1 MIQLLVEAALRSLT
15 LGVVVWVAMRAVRP
29 RNPHLQKTV
38 WLTVLLASIA
48 MPFVLRW
55 QIAPSFQSPDFL
67 ITLTAGAVP
76 PPVSPASVSIG
87 LWGLTEGVVQ
97 ALSIAYATVAFA
109 LIARFAAGL
118 VSVWRV
124 QRATVPFTRLGASG
138 IDVRM
143 SPKVR
148 SPATFGSTILLPES
162 ALEWSDAKLDVVLAH
177 ERSHVRH
184 KDCYVQWLARLH
196 TCVFWFNPLAWWLQ
210 GRLAELAETTSDDA
224 ALAVAPDRTA
234 YADVL
239 LEIAQSPPAG
249 IVVMSAARSNIA
261 ARIDRIISNIPPVA
275 PPRRWVR
282 VLAATVLIPLFS
294 VAAANLQ
301 APDRGAAEKPAGDD
315 VALLP
320 APVDPGSLASM
331 EKFYPSKAAQVGK
344 ETLLVVSVTV
354 DAEGNVLEA
363 KAFAPTP
370 SDEQLGFVE
379 AAEQVARTLRFSNP
393 RHTVTQTRV
402 RVKFDLNKNPPA
414 EIKTP
419 VPDESWTTTFSN
431 P

>member
-1 MIQLLVEAALRSLT
+1 MIQLLVEAALRSLV
-15 LGVVVWVAMRAVRP
+15 LGVVVWVAMRAARP

-67 ITLTAGAVP
+67 VTLTAGAA
-76 PPVSPASVSIG
+76 PATASTAPVSIG
-87 LWGLTEGVVQ
+87 PWGLTQ
-97 ALSIAYATVAFA
+97 ASIQAVSIAYATVAFA
-109 LIARFAAGL
+109 LVARFAFGL
-118 VSVWRV
+118 VSVWRM
-124 QRATVPFTRLGASG
+124 QRATVPFTRSAASG
-138 IDVRM
+138 VDVRV
-143 SPKVR
+143 SSKVQ
-148 SPATFGSTILLPES
+148 SPATFGSTILLPQS
-162 ALEWSDAKLDVVLAH
+162 ALEWSDAKLDAVLAH

-196 TCVFWFNPLAWWLQ
+196 TCIFWFNPLAWWLQ

-239 LEIAQSPPAG
+239 LEIAQSRPAG
-249 IVVMSAARSNIA
+249 PVVMSAARSNIA
-261 ARIDRIISNIPPVA
+261 ARIDRIISNIPPAA

-282 VLAATVLIPLFS
+282 VLAAAVLIPLFS

-301 APDRGAAEKPAGDD
+301 APDRGAPEKPAGDD
-315 VALLP
+315 VSLLP
-320 APVDPGSLASM
+320 APVDPGNLASI
-331 EKFYPSKAAQVGK
+331 EKYYPSKAAQVGR

-354 DAEGNVLEA
+354 DAEGKVLEA
-363 KAFAPTP
+363 KALAPTP
-370 SDEQLGFVE
+370 SDTQWGFVE

-393 RHTVTQTRV
+393 RHAVTQSRV
-402 RVKFDLNKNPPA
+402 RVKFDLHKNPPA

-419 VPDESWTTTFSN
+419 VPDESWTTTFSS